1 MDAKTFNQLLNQRL
15 NDLLTMPDVPQN
27 YRLSVVYDNKVA
39 LLKKNFKAK
48 GMNPKLVSWWFN
60 TFKAND
66 NNQVSTPYDLIVN
79 SIDISDAKD
88 VIIEAN

>member
-1 MDAKTFNQLLNQRL
+1 MNAKTFNQLLHQRL
-15 NDLLTMPDVPQN
+15 NELLTMPDVPQN

-39 LLKKNFKAK
+39 LLKKNFKVK

-66 NNQVSTPYDLIVN
+66 NNQVSTPYDLVVN
-79 SIDISDAKD
+79 SIDISDAKN
-88 VIIEAN
+88 VIIEPN

>member
-1 MDAKTFNQLLNQRL
+1 MDAKTFNQLLTQRL
-15 NDLLTMPDVPQN
+15 NELLTMPDVPQN

-39 LLKKNFKAK
+39 LLKKNFKVK

-66 NNQVSTPYDLIVN
+66 NNQVSTPYDLVVN
-79 SIDISDAKD
+79 SIDISDAKN
-88 VIIEAN
+88 VIIEPN

>member
-1 MDAKTFNQLLNQRL
+1 MNAKTFNQLLNQRL
-15 NDLLTMPDVPQN
+15 NELLTMPDVPQN

-39 LLKKNFKAK
+39 LLKKNFKVK

-66 NNQVSTPYDLIVN
+66 NNQVSTPYDLVVN

-88 VIIEAN
+88 VIVEPN

>member
-1 MDAKTFNQLLNQRL
+1 MNAKTFNKLLNQRL
-15 NDLLTMPDVPQN
+15 NELLTMPNVPQN

-39 LLKKNFKAK
+39 LLKTNFKAK

-66 NNQVSTPYDLIVN
+66 NNQVSTPYDLVVN

-88 VIIEAN
+88 VIIEPN